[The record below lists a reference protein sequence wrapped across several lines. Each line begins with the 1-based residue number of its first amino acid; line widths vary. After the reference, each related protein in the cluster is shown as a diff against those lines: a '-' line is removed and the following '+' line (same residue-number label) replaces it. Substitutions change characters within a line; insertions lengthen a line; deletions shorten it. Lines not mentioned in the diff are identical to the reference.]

1 MWKRQSSYR
10 SFHDYELDRVL
21 EQKKNL
27 AQVESVLTMYERNNL
42 DLVQT
47 VEELIRENKILKRDR
62 RHDSHIREQ

>member
-47 VEELIRENKILKRDR
+47 VEELIR
-62 RHDSHIREQ
+62 